1 MVSKAL
7 GVGPLISPKVE
18 RHWDDTVG
26 SMSRAS
32 EFFAPDGSVWPH
44 QQLLSE
50 FLRAHSE
57 KQHEML
63 RQAVTSRLRE
73 QEVSYNVFGAPD
85 YSHRPWR
92 LDEVPHLLPAEEFDA
107 LAEGLSRRG
116 QLLEACLKD
125 IYGPQRLLR
134 ERVIPPEV
142 VLGNP
147 HFFRP
152 LHGVIPLGPSRL
164 VLFASDVV
172 KTKDGSYLVHSDR
185 TAAPT
190 GSGYALEN
198 RLVMGQILSEPFRKY
213 RTRKINRFFEVMR
226 QALREFAPGNNALPR
241 IVLLTPGVEDESS
254 FEHAYLA
261 RYQGFELVEGRDL
274 TVRGEEV
281 FLKTLEGLKK
291 VDVILRRVA
300 DDWCD
305 PLELREDSLLG
316 VSGLVGAARAQTV
329 GIANA
334 LGSGLIESPAF
345 RAYLPAMSKALFGEP
360 LLLESIPTRYLGDP
374 VQREEVLDG
383 FSEWIFRPAF
393 ADRRGEAKVAG
404 ALDRTEQDALLAAVR
419 REPYSYVAEK
429 WPEASTVPI
438 SSRLDQDGALSLRL
452 FACRV
457 GAEYF
462 VMPGGLGRVDDTP
475 DGMFLAPRES
485 TSKDVWVVGDVHS
498 EVPSPPRM
506 PDEQLT
512 IRRGGVGL
520 PSRLFDDIFW
530 LSRYAER
537 CYGTARLVRTGL
549 EPITSEDRDLPPE
562 LMDALVRTLVSM
574 QILTPTAQGA
584 PQFERA
590 LMAVIYD
597 KDRENSIR
605 FSLAHM
611 HDLTTRARSRLSRD
625 AWRVL
630 RRLTS
635 LFERMG
641 QQEMTVDQAVDQLDE
656 LLLSLSAFHGI
667 ISSNMVRGHAWIFLE
682 LGRRIEHSVFVLTLL
697 NQLFQKP
704 ASRLI
709 METLLTICD
718 SLLTYRSRYLSALQ
732 AAPAVDL
739 VLTDD
744 SNPQSVLFQV
754 RRMLECVRSLPREET
769 FPLSR
774 AEQRLI
780 ILQARLE
787 TADVYRACRD
797 QAGDLRDLAEEGVNL
812 LWQVSDDLTQTYFT
826 HASRHHAM
834 APAQRVDQGGESV

>member
-1 MVSKAL
+1 MPRV
-7 GVGPLISPKVE
+7 
-18 RHWDDTVG
+18 
-26 SMSRAS
+26 S
-32 EFFAPDGSVWPH
+32 EFFASDGSVRPH
-44 QQLLSE
+44 QQLLYD
-50 FLRAHSE
+50 FLRAHTD
-57 KQHEML
+57 KQHEGL
-63 RQAVTSRLRE
+63 RYAVQSRLRE

-92 LDEVPHLLPAEEFDA
+92 LDEVPHLLPGDEFDR
-107 LAEGLSRRG
+107 LARGMSRRG
-116 QLLEACLKD
+116 QLLEACLRD

-134 ERVIPPEV
+134 EGVIPADV

-152 LHGVIPLGPSRL
+152 LHGMLPLGPNRL
-164 VLFASDVV
+164 VLFASDLV
-172 KTKDGSYLVHSDR
+172 KTGDGTYLVHSDR

-226 QALREFAPGNNALPR
+226 QALRELSPATNGVPR

-261 RYQGFELVEGRDL
+261 RYQGYELVEGRDL

-345 RAYLPAMSKALFGEP
+345 RAYLPAMSQALLGEP
-360 LLLESIPTRYLGDP
+360 LALESIPTRHMGDAAH
-374 VQREEVLDG
+374 RAEVLDTFG
-383 FSEWIFRPAF
+383 DWLFRPAF
-393 ADRRGEAKVAG
+393 ADRRGEVRVAG
-404 ALDRTEQDALLAAVR
+404 ALAPAEQEALRKAVLAD
-419 REPYSYVAEK
+419 PYSFVAEK
-429 WPEASTVPI
+429 WPAASIVPV
-438 SSRLDQDGALSLRL
+438 SSRLEQEGALSLRL

-462 VMPGGLGRVDDTP
+462 VLPGGLGRVDDTP
-475 DGMFLAPRES
+475 DGMFLTPKES

-562 LMDALVRTLVSM
+562 LMEALVRTLVSM
-574 QILTPTAQGA
+574 KILTPSAEGA

-590 LMAVIYD
+590 LLATIYD
-597 KDRENSIR
+597 PDRENSIR
-605 FSLAHM
+605 YNLARM

-630 RRLTS
+630 RRITE
-635 LFERMG
+635 LFDKNG
-641 QQEMTVDQAVDQLDE
+641 DQEMTVVQAVDQLDE

-697 NQLFQKP
+697 DQLFQKP
-704 ASRLI
+704 GSRLL

-744 SNPQSVLFQV
+744 SNPQSVLFQL
-754 RRMLECVRSLPREET
+754 RRLLECVRALPREEK

-780 ILQARLE
+780 VLQARLE

-797 QAGDLRDLAEEGVNL
+797 RASDLRDLAEEGINL

-834 APAQRVDQGGESV
+834 APAQRVDQGGEPI